1 MSRILARVSLLLF
14 LAVFTLA
21 IGGAG
26 VALFDRVFNAPIVY
40 VDIQGSLDEREKI
53 TIRRK
58 LSATDLSKV
67 SIRDLKPAL
76 EELGWVHHVNVK
88 KVWPDVLIVR
98 VIKQKAIAKW
108 RTDKYLNGEGRVFS
122 AELEI
127 DPSVE
132 SRLPSLVGPP
142 GAEKHV
148 MSQFQHLNRA
158 LQKAGLSI
166 RTLTLEDRGEWVL
179 QLKNAVIVRLGKENI
194 SERMQRFIK
203 IYEAVGLADKVT
215 AIAEIDTRYPNG
227 VAVSWKNDN
236 CTDDCYGFAGNNN
249 IKRRPTL

>member
-1 MSRILARVSLLLF
+1 MLQLLF
-14 LAVFTLA
+14 SAVFTLA

-26 VALFDRVFNAPIVY
+26 VALFDRVFNSPIVY
-40 VDIQGSLDEREKI
+40 VDIQGALAEWENI
-53 TIRRK
+53 AIRRK
-58 LSATDLSKV
+58 LSARDLSKV
-67 SIRDLKPAL
+67 SIRDLKPVL

-98 VIKQKAIAKW
+98 VFKQKAIAKW
-108 RTDKYLNGEGRVFS
+108 RTDKYLNGEGQVFS
-122 AELEI
+122 AELQI
-127 DPSVE
+127 DTLVE
-132 SRLPSLVGPP
+132 TRLPSLVGPP

-179 QLKNAVIVRLGKENI
+179 QLKNAVVVKLGKDNI
-194 SERMQRFIK
+194 SERMQRLIK
-203 IYEAVGLADKVT
+203 IYEAVGLADKVA

-227 VAVSWKNDN
+227 VAVSWKNDTCAN
-236 CTDDCYGFAGNNN
+236 DCFEFAGSNN
-249 IKRRPTL
+249 IERRRTL